1 MKRLLSVL
9 LAVLLLASLA
19 SVPVLA
25 AGGDGSGGGNG
36 KSPLNVSSVKI
47 NGTALDSVS
56 SVPASGTI
64 VIGFTRG
71 MGDHSEATMAAIK
84 IADADCKVTFD
95 GDRTFSVAYSNLKP
109 GKHTLVIGTGAQANN
124 GNYLEKEYTQDFLVA
139 APDHDCPSAGFTDVN
154 PNSANW
160 THKPIDYVLNHKYMQ
175 GLSDTSFAPDA
186 VISRAMVVQVLYAM
200 DGKPAPGAPAGFGDV
215 SAGRC
220 FTNAVN
226 WAANNHIV
234 SGYSKS
240 SFRPEEPVS
249 RQQLVTIVYRYAQYK
264 RYDSTA
270 SGTIAGFEDTDSL
283 SEYAVIPMK
292 WAIGHRII
300 SGMKVEEHHILSP
313 RGTATRAQLAVILKA
328 FDENIKTS

>member
-1 MKRLLSVL
+1 MKRILSVL
-9 LAVLLLASLA
+9 LAVLLIASLA
-19 SVPVLA
+19 LVPVLA

-47 NGTALDSVS
+47 NGAPLDSAS

-64 VIGFTRG
+64 VIAFTRG
-71 MGDHSEATMAAIK
+71 MDEHAASTKTAIK
-84 IADADCKVTFD
+84 IADAESTVSFD
-95 GDRTFSVAYSNLKP
+95 GDRTFSVAFSNLKP

-124 GNYLEKEYTQDFLVA
+124 GNYLEKEYTQDFVVS

-154 PNSANW
+154 PNLSNW

-175 GLSDTSFAPDA
+175 GMSDTSFFPDG

-200 DGKPAPGAPAGFGDV
+200 DGKPAPGASAGFSDV
-215 SAGRC
+215 SAGRW

-270 SGTIAGFEDTDSL
+270 SGTIADFEDADSL
-283 SEYAVIPMK
+283 SDYAVIPMK

-300 SGMKVEEHHILSP
+300 SGMRVEGHSILSP
-313 RGTATRAQLAVILKA
+313 KGTATRAQLAVILKA